1 MPLIMKIRFDNG
13 FTLIE
18 MAIVLAILAL
28 FIGTGLSLLSAELE
42 QRHVEDSQ
50 NRLNN
55 AREMLIGYALSHAA
69 ISDARPYLPCPDAR
83 PGTSVSTGN
92 VANDGREDRNATTGA
107 CDIQEGNLP
116 WVTLGLTPQSDAWA
130 NRLRYRVSANFSNRS
145 AGMQLTYSGN
155 INVLDAASGGN
166 SIALDVPALILSHGK
181 NGMGAINSA
190 GLSNPMPAG
199 ANETA
204 NADITVDF
212 VSRAPTSAGAAGG
225 YFDDQII
232 WLSQYVL
239 FNRLV
244 QAGRLP

>member
-1 MPLIMKIRFDNG
+1 MKNRFDSG

-28 FIGTGLSLLSAELE
+28 FIGAGLSLLSAELE
-42 QRHVEDSQ
+42 QRHIGESLD
-50 NRLNN
+50 RLND
-55 AREMLIGYALSHAA
+55 AREMLLGYALSHAA
-69 ISDARPYLPCPDAR
+69 SDARPYLPCPDAR
-83 PGTSVSTGN
+83 PGVSVSTGN
-92 VANDGREDRNATTGA
+92 VANDGREDRNAATGA

-116 WVTLGLTPQSDAWA
+116 WVTLGLTPQFDAWA
-130 NRLRYRVSANFSNRS
+130 NRLRYRVSGNFSNRN
-145 AGMQLTYSGN
+145 AGMQLTYSGD

-166 SIALDVPALILSHGK
+166 SIALNVPAIILSHGK
-181 NGMGAINSA
+181 NGLGAINA
-190 GLSNPMPAG
+190 ADHANPLPAG
-199 ANETA
+199 ANESA

-212 VSRAPTSAGAAGG
+212 VSRTMTATGAAGG
-225 YFDDQII
+225 YFDDQAI